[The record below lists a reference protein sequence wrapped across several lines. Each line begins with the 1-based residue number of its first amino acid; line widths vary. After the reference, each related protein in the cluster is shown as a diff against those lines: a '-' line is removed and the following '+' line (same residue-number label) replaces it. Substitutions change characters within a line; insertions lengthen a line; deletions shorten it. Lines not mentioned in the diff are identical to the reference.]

1 MKYILPFLL
10 LSIFAAP
17 FFAFLF
23 ADALFALCVMFI
35 LMVSAFSVIQV
46 LG

>member
-17 FFAFLF
+17 FFIT
-23 ADALFALCVMFI
+23 DAITALLLSFI
-35 LMVSAFSVIQV
+35 LVFFVFATTQAHA
-46 LG
+46 

>member
-1 MKYILPFLL
+1 MLPLLL

-17 FFAFLF
+17 FFFFLF

-35 LMVSAFSVIQV
+35 LIVSAFFVIQV